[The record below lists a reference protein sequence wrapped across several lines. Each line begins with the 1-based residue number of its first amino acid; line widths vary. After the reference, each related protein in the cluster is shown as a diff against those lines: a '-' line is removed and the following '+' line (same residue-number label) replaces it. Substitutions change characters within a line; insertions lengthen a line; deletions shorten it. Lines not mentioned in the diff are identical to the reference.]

1 MKRNR
6 IVVGISGGVDSAV
19 AALLLVEQ
27 GHDVIGVFMK
37 NWEEDDDADYC
48 AAAEDYREARAVC
61 ATLGIP
67 LRSVNFAAEY
77 WDRVFAYFLAEYRRG
92 RTPNPDVM
100 CNKEIKFK
108 AFLDY
113 ALTLGADFIAT
124 GHYARRTT
132 VAGTHCLA
140 VAADK
145 AKDQTYFL
153 YALGQRELA
162 HSLFPIGELT
172 KPAVRARALA
182 AGLPNHARK
191 DSTGICFI
199 GERKFSEFLQRYLP
213 AQPGDIRTVT
223 NQTVGRHQGLMY
235 YTLGQRQG
243 LGIGGPG
250 AAWYVVEKDLKTN
263 VLYVAQGDDAPDLFK
278 PALLAEAPHWIAGIP
293 PALPLHCAAKTRYR
307 QPAQACTVQSDAAG
321 LKVIFEV
328 PQRAPTPGQSVVF
341 YLDEVCLGGAV
352 ISGMPDAQ
360 AAVGEAAFDA
370 KMPRRSHN

>member
-1 MKRNR
+1 MPRRR

-27 GHDVIGVFMK
+27 GHDVTGVFMK
-37 NWEEDDDADYC
+37 NWEEDDDAEYC

-77 WDRVFAYFLAEYRRG
+77 WDRVFAYFLTEYRRG

-113 ALTLGADFIAT
+113 ALTLGADCIAT
-124 GHYARRTT
+124 GHYARRST
-132 VAGTHCLA
+132 VAGVHRLA
-140 VAADK
+140 LAADA

-162 HSLFPIGELT
+162 HSVFPIGDLT

-199 GERKFSEFLQRYLP
+199 GERKFRDFLQRYLP
-213 AQPGDIRTVT
+213 AQPGEIRTADETV
-223 NQTVGRHQGLMY
+223 VGRHQGLMY

-243 LGIGGPG
+243 LGIGGAG
-250 AAWYVVEKDLKTN
+250 AAWYVVAKDVATN
-263 VLYVAQGDDAPDLFK
+263 VLYVAQGDDAPALFK
-278 PALLAEAPHWIAGIP
+278 PALLAEAAHWIAESP
-293 PALPLHCAAKTRYR
+293 PSLPLRCAAKTRYR
-307 QPAQACTVQSDAAG
+307 QSAQACTVSSDVDG
-321 LKVIFEV
+321 LKVVFDT

-341 YLDEVCLGGAV
+341 YSEDVCLGGAI
-352 ISGMPDAQ
+352 ISAVPPTHADAS
-360 AAVGEAAFDA
+360 AFDA
-370 KMPRRSHN
+370 KIASLPN